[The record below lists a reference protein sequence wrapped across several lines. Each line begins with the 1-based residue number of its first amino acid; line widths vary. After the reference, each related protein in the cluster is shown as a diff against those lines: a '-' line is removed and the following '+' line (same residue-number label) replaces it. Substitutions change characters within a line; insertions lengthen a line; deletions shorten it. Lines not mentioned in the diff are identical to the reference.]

1 VNVSRTGFAWL
12 GGGAAGFALL
22 LVAWHVV
29 YTSPRSKI
37 QQDLEAARVDIAG
50 LERTLDSEF
59 DLRKRAKLIGAT
71 TLAGKQDALE
81 HRFRSGLS
89 RIGEQEGLAGV
100 VVDDAPPTDQ
110 LNPLKDVKG
119 ISSSLKSALR
129 RSPDFAL
136 VRGTLKGTGTL
147 EQVLKAVAVVQAQ
160 PWVHRVEGFTLKPV
174 GQNREQL
181 ELRLDVATL
190 FAPELLGSAEPAAPQ
205 VVAAGPEAEALWR
218 AVALKNVFRKPAPAQ
233 ARPVQV
239 AQAPAGGAPAPQVFA
254 PYEEWKLTGIMN
266 GRNGTEAFFTNVK
279 TGAKVTVPRGGQ
291 VLDAVLVDGSGEQV
305 VVEIGGKKFVLSNGQ
320 TLAARRPQ
328 S

>member
-1 VNVSRTGFAWL
+1 VNAPRTRLAWL
-12 GGGAAGFALL
+12 AGGLAGFALL

-29 YTSPRSKI
+29 YTKPRGDI
-37 QQDLEAARVDIAG
+37 QAQIDATNLNIAG
-50 LERTLDSEF
+50 LNGVLDSEY
-59 DLRKRAKLIGAT
+59 DLRKRGKAIGGT
-71 TLAGKQDALE
+71 TLASKQDALE

-100 VVDDAPPTDQ
+100 VVDDVAPTDQ

-119 ISSSLKSALR
+119 VSSSLKSALR
-129 RSPDFAL
+129 RSPDFQL

-147 EQVLKAVAVVQAQ
+147 EQVLRTVAVVQAQ
-160 PWVHRVEGFTLKPV
+160 PWVHRVEGFTLKPH

-181 ELRLDVATL
+181 EVRLDVATL
-190 FAPELLGSAEPAAPQ
+190 FAPELLGNAEPAAPQ
-205 VVAAGPEAEALWR
+205 VAAAGPEAEGLWR

-233 ARPVQV
+233 ARPVEV
-239 AQAPAGGAPAPQVFA
+239 AQAPAGGGAAPQVFA
-254 PYEEWKLTGIMN
+254 PYEDWKLTGIMN